1 MLIIVCYDIPNN
13 KRREKL
19 RKTLLMF
26 GNPVQFSV
34 FECDLTGRQI
44 EKMSRIIRAIMS
56 KDEDNVRY
64 YQLCGSCVE
73 NAEIFGGKPLAKTKP
88 VYVV

>member
-1 MLIIVCYDIPNN
+1 MLIIVCYDIPDN

-19 RKTLLMF
+19 RKSLLMF

-34 FECDLTGRQI
+34 FECDLTKRQI
-44 EKMSRIIRAIMS
+44 EQMTRTIRGIMS
-56 KDEDNVRY
+56 KDEDNIRY

-73 NAEIFGGKPLAKTKP
+73 NAEIFGGKPLEKTER
-88 VYVV
+88 VYIV